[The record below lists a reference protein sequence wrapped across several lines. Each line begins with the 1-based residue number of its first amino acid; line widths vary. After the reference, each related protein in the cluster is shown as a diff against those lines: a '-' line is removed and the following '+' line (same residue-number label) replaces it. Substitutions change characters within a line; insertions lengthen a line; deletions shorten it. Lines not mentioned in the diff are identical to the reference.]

1 MKSGETVNMM
11 CWERTST
18 DILTPLLGY
27 LCGLRPVVPP
37 CHPMISSLRDSARNA
52 AWSLTG
58 LWRGAGRSRRGESW
72 MSSRC
77 TTKNPANIPKKHNK
91 KRVHLVSLPC
101 KIFFP
106 QTKNELFEF
115 WGEAGNYVS
124 YHPWK
129 PTIGPENGW
138 LEGLVE
144 TNIGAARSPW
154 PSSAP
159 LPWGLRL
166 GHEFFRGGTCQDV
179 EKHLR
184 SQAHHGSFPVW
195 YSWKPWTWMTWKLE
209 HDDLQIQNLFLYIK
223 VFRVVNFT
231 QSPRADLQYYLTGK
245 TPTFLT
251 QMGGFVFDKPMF
263 SLVDHAPRYVSKTGI
278 WPFMGVITC
287 QWSEGAA
294 MISYGAADTFAQGA
308 ACRCE
313 VGYPFT
319 TNESSEIELHLTK
332 GLGPRGSCPL
342 ML

>member
-77 TTKNPANIPKKHNK
+77 TTKNPADIPKKHNK

-101 KIFFP
+101 KISFFP
-106 QTKNELFEF
+106 QKKRVVWILGWSWELCFIPSLKTNM
-115 WGEAGNYVS
+115 GS
-124 YHPWK
+124 
-129 PTIGPENGW
+129 ENGW
-138 LEGLVE
+138 LEGPVE

-154 PSSAP
+154 PSFAP

-179 EKHLR
+179 EKT
-184 SQAHHGSFPVW
+184 S
-195 YSWKPWTWMTWKLE
+195 
-209 HDDLQIQNLFLYIK
+209 
-223 VFRVVNFT
+223 
-231 QSPRADLQYYLTGK
+231 
-245 TPTFLT
+245 
-251 QMGGFVFDKPMF
+251 
-263 SLVDHAPRYVSKTGI
+263 
-278 WPFMGVITC
+278 
-287 QWSEGAA
+287 
-294 MISYGAADTFAQGA
+294 
-308 ACRCE
+308 
-313 VGYPFT
+313 
-319 TNESSEIELHLTK
+319 
-332 GLGPRGSCPL
+332 
-342 ML
+342 